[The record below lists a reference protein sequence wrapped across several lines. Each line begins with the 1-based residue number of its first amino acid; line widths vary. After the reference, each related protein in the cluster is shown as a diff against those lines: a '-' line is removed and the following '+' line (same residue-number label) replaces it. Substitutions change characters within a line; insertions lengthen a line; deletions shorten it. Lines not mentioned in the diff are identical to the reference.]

1 MDKEKSHNQSE
12 SKGTKHSHTYNY
24 KPILLVGKTCSLLI
38 TIMGV
43 AYFFLILGLLITG
56 NFQLPP
62 PELAQ
67 NMGAIVDLTIAPL
80 ITILIG
86 VLYSLAHQE
95 KKIFALIGLVFSSLF
110 TVVVYI
116 NRVTQLT
123 VVNQSIAKGK
133 TDGLH
138 WFLPYEPNSVM
149 FAMEI
154 MGFSFFLSIAL
165 LFVAF
170 SFSGISTKKIKLML
184 ITYSILGLISF
195 ISFLFNSIVVNI
207 GFVAWGLVL
216 YIATWLLYK
225 YFLKICRTPEP
236 FMC

>member
-1 MDKEKSHNQSE
+1 MDKELSHHQSE
-12 SKGTKHSHTYNY
+12 SKGAKNGNSYNY
-24 KPILLVGKTCSLLI
+24 KPILFVGKTCSLLI
-38 TIMGV
+38 TLMGI
-43 AYFFLILGLLITG
+43 AYFLLILGLLITG

-67 NMGAIVDLTIAPL
+67 NMGAIVDLTISPL

-86 VLYSLAHQE
+86 ILYSLARHE

-123 VVNQSIAKGK
+123 VVKQSISTGK

-154 MGFSFFLSIAL
+154 MGFSFFLSLAL

-170 SFSGISTKKIKLML
+170 SFSGISTKKIKFML

-195 ISFLFNSIVVNI
+195 ISFLFNSILVNI
-207 GFVAWGLVL
+207 GFIAWGLVL
-216 YIATWLLYK
+216 YIATWMLYR
-225 YFLKICRTPEP
+225 YFTFYRYSFLQGK
-236 FMC
+236 